1 MDKDATTNRNLVTS
15 YISIVNGWRRSNH
28 KFGVGIV
35 PVDGELRVGLL
46 AKEAFERT
54 GQKNRSLNFIDDK
67 HLYDDRDLPEV
78 EVLPPDDD
86 VRSNKTFLKCMH

>member
-1 MDKDATTNRNLVTS
+1 MA
-15 YISIVNGWRRSNH
+15 GEGNH

-46 AKEAFERT
+46 AKEAFEKT

-86 VRSNKTFLKCMH
+86 VRSNNTIFENACSDYTKLFHSASTP